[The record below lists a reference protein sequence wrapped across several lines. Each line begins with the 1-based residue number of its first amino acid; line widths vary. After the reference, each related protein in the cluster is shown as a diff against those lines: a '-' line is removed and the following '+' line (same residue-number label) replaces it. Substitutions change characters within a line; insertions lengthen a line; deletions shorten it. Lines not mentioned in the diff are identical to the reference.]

1 MHRRAHAR
9 KQTYLHTHWNE
20 EEQYGFDVFVGEHQR
35 WSEQVFGET
44 AYEIVRML
52 HVRMKGEQEQVG
64 QGHDDGDGPD
74 DDEDR
79 EQTLTAVNG
88 RDFNW
93 MNDRHVSECAITRE
107 GTLCRATV
115 RRLTVRC

>member
-1 MHRRAHAR
+1 MDE
-9 KQTYLHTHWNE
+9 TI
-20 EEQYGFDVFVGEHQR
+20 
-35 WSEQVFGET
+35 GET
-44 AYEIVRML
+44 ADEMVRML

-79 EQTLTAVNG
+79 EQTLTPVTG
-88 RDFNW
+88 GDFNR
-93 MNDRHVSECAITRE
+93 MNDGDVSEDERTSFRV
-107 GTLCRATV
+107 TT